1 MGQSILFPIRL
12 VWEIFEIDQVD
23 LFWFYNYV
31 LVSNIIVEIFYV
43 IYFEL
48 LVFSVFVIDFTDV
61 PLNDFR

>member
-48 LVFSVFVIDFTDV
+48 LVFYVFVIDFTDV